1 MFQDIIMKE
10 EDCGSVE
17 AVRAALVVQLKESIG
32 IHTIETRQDRITR
45 YNLTL
50 IEKTSIFY

>member
-1 MFQDIIMKE
+1 MKE